1 MEDRI
6 DKPKTFTKEEEDNN
20 ENENSEAPP
29 SIIQSTLDNQS
40 QYSRDDHVPSL
51 NFRSSELNI
60 IPSINQEIQDNNNK
74 LRSTPN
80 NKEISNQNNQNAGQ
94 NNQEQLPQL
103 NDYIKTPFFP
113 QNENYEQSKS
123 NKPKSNK
130 SKSNGPKF
138 N

>member
-40 QYSRDDHVPSL
+40 QYSRDDHVPSI
-51 NFRSSELNI
+51 NFGSSELNI
-60 IPSINQEIQDNNNK
+60 IPSINQEIQNNNNK
-74 LRSTPN
+74 LKSTPN
-80 NKEISNQNNQNAGQ
+80 NKEISNQNAGQ

-103 NDYIKTPFFP
+103 NDYI
-113 QNENYEQSKS
+113 
-123 NKPKSNK
+123 
-130 SKSNGPKF
+130 
-138 N
+138 